1 MSNKL
6 MKQTNKKSPTN
17 FFKKELN
24 ASFINAKQ
32 FQIIK
37 KRKQKTI
44 TKWGKRNII
53 K

>member
-37 KRKQKTI
+37 KNKT
-44 TKWGKRNII
+44 KNNNKMGEK
-53 K
+53 KYH